1 MCFGFGSA
9 GGVVPCEDAT
19 TTAAQPLLG
28 QSVTAI
34 RWFDTTAG
42 GEGKCMRSNP
52 HRRWLARTSPEGQQD
67 AALGRHAIQ
76 PSDIPWRGWRQV
88 IRRTYLEIISDRI
101 SLIAAGCA
109 FYATLALFPAITM
122 LISIY
127 GLVFDPKTVEP
138 QLQVIQQL
146 LPPAAF
152 SLIAERVHSLVSQG
166 KVTLGFSVFISTMI
180 ALWSSS
186 TGTKSMISAL
196 NMAYEES
203 ERRSFLRFQAIGLT
217 MTLCGILGA
226 IVALV
231 ILVFLPVAIEF
242 VGLDAYSKALLRVTS
257 FGLLIAFVM
266 TSLSLLYYFG
276 PSRESARWH
285 WITPGSSVATL
296 LWLAASVIF
305 SLYVG
310 HIASYDT
317 SYGPIGAVVGVMMWF
332 WVSAYAVLLG
342 AELNAE
348 LELQTSEDT
357 TTGPPKALGERGAF
371 VADHVAED

>member
-1 MCFGFGSA
+1 
-9 GGVVPCEDAT
+9 
-19 TTAAQPLLG
+19 
-28 QSVTAI
+28 
-34 RWFDTTAG
+34 
-42 GEGKCMRSNP
+42 MRSNT
-52 HRRWLARTSPEGQQD
+52 HSRRSSRASTRGEAQRD
-67 AALGRHAIQ
+67 AVLGRHATQ
-76 PSDIPWRGWRQV
+76 PSDIPWKGWRQV
-88 IRRTYLEIISDRI
+88 IHRTYLEIASDRI
-101 SLIAAGCA
+101 SLVAAGCA

-127 GLVFDPKTVEP
+127 GLVFDPRTVEP
-138 QLQVIQQL
+138 QLQVIKEL

-166 KVTLGFSVFISTMI
+166 KATLGFSVLVSTMI

-186 TGTKSMISAL
+186 TGTKSMLSAL
-196 NMAYEES
+196 NMAYEER
-203 ERRSFLRFQAIGLT
+203 ERRGFLRFQAMGLT

-242 VGLDAYSKALLRVTS
+242 VGLDAYSKALLRVAS
-257 FGLLIAFVM
+257 LGLLIAFVM

-276 PSRESARWH
+276 PSRTSAQWR
-285 WITPGSSVATL
+285 WITPGSSIATL
-296 LWLAASVIF
+296 LWLTASVLF

-310 HIASYDT
+310 HISSYDT

-357 TTGPPKALGERGAF
+357 TTGPPKAFGERGAF